1 MLSPGLYEVDV
12 GMIEEILREKEITLP
27 DGLRVVGAYVYIT
40 EEFVDLLYDEDTEVD
55 EITKEFLLD
64 WETVCDT
71 AYYDRVVAAPDELPD
86 FIEKYKEESN
96 MYIVL
101 YLSDGRQ
108 IITACGEG
116 GSILNLPEDGMIYGW
131 MDECFPIVFEE
142 YY

>member
-1 MLSPGLYEVDV
+1 MLSPGLYGVDA
-12 GMIEEILREKEITLP
+12 GMIEEILREKKITLP

-40 EEFVDLLYDEDTEVD
+40 EEFVDLLYDEGTEVD
-55 EITKEFLLD
+55 GITKGFLLD

-86 FIEKYKEESN
+86 FIEKYKDESN

-116 GSILNLPEDGMIYGW
+116 SGILNLPSDGLVYGW
-131 MDECFPIVFEE
+131 MDECFPIVFEK